1 MLFVSAA
8 SLACELPSACSPE
21 KTPVF
26 GLLTPYPFSSKPFD
40 FQDCSLEI
48 STQGVIGI
56 CLVAA

>member
-8 SLACELPSACSPE
+8 ALACELPSACSPE
-21 KTPVF
+21 KAPVV

-40 FQDCSLEI
+40 FQDCSLKI
-48 STQGVIGI
+48 SAEGVIGI